1 MPKPRPTPTVRLRR
15 LAAEIKRLRE
25 AAGLTQEEVSERTG
39 KDRSTLYRLESAQQ
53 RPQRAT
59 LIQLLDLY
67 GASPEQR
74 TELLTVLREV
84 GQLGWMQPLRAELP
98 PVYSDYIGF
107 ESEART
113 VSNYESLF
121 IPAYSRPRPTPGLSS
136 RAPCRTRVQKKWRP
150 ECGRGWNA
158 KPCSLGTIHA
168 GGGRSWMRLR
178 SGGSLVAGSVMRSS
192 LAPAG
197 GGGPAQ
203 RDGSGHPIRGW
214 RTSPECPERSSCW
227 TSPTRSTRAWYTES
241 LAGGLFLEDDLEIRR
256 YILLFD
262 HLRAAAMRPG
272 QTLTLLAE
280 IAEEK
285 EVRRASRTCPMP
297 SGVRAAGAVATVPVS
312 RSPSFAR

>member
-67 GASPEQR
+67 GASQEQR
-74 TELLTVLREV
+74 TELLTVLREA
-84 GQLGWMQPLRAELP
+84 GQLGWMQPLRADLP

-107 ESEART
+107 ESEARSI
-113 VSNYESLF
+113 SNYESLY
-121 IPAYSRPRPTPGLSS
+121 IPGLLQTEEYA
-136 RAPCRTRVQKKWRP
+136 RAVIRGTLPYATAEEVENRVRARLERQ
-150 ECGRGWNA
+150 
-158 KPCSLGTIHA
+158 SLLSGDDPRQLWTIMDEA
-168 GGGRSWMRLR
+168 AVRRVVGGRPVMREQLLR
-178 SGGSLVAGSVMRSS
+178 LHEAAALPNVTVQIVPYEAGAHPGMPGAFIVLEFPDPIDQSLV
-192 LAPAG
+192 
-197 GGGPAQ
+197 
-203 RDGSGHPIRGW
+203 
-214 RTSPECPERSSCW
+214 
-227 TSPTRSTRAWYTES
+227 YTES

-280 IAEEK
+280 IAEELGK
-285 EVRRASRTCPMP
+285 
-297 SGVRAAGAVATVPVS
+297 GGAG
-312 RSPSFAR
+312 

>member
-67 GASPEQR
+67 GASQEQR
-74 TELLTVLREV
+74 TELLTVLREA
-84 GQLGWMQPLRAELP
+84 GQLGWMQPLRADLP

-107 ESEART
+107 ESEARSI
-113 VSNYESLF
+113 SNYESLY
-121 IPAYSRPRPTPGLSS
+121 IPGLLQTEEYA
-136 RAPCRTRVQKKWRP
+136 RAVIRGTLPYASTEEVENRVRARLERQ
-150 ECGRGWNA
+150 
-158 KPCSLGTIHA
+158 SLLSGDDPRQLWTIMDEA
-168 GGGRSWMRLR
+168 AVRRVVGGRLVMREQLLR
-178 SGGSLVAGSVMRSS
+178 LHEAAALPNVTVQIVPYEAGAHPGMPGAFIVLEFPDPIDQSLV
-192 LAPAG
+192 
-197 GGGPAQ
+197 
-203 RDGSGHPIRGW
+203 
-214 RTSPECPERSSCW
+214 
-227 TSPTRSTRAWYTES
+227 YTES

-280 IAEEK
+280 IAEELGK
-285 EVRRASRTCPMP
+285 
-297 SGVRAAGAVATVPVS
+297 GGAG
-312 RSPSFAR
+312 

>member
-67 GASPEQR
+67 GASQEQR
-74 TELLTVLREV
+74 TELLTVLREA
-84 GQLGWMQPLRAELP
+84 GQLGWMQPLRADLP

-107 ESEART
+107 ESEARSI
-113 VSNYESLF
+113 SNYESLY
-121 IPAYSRPRPTPGLSS
+121 IPGLLQTEEYA
-136 RAPCRTRVQKKWRP
+136 RAVIRGTLPYATAEEVENRVRARLERQ
-150 ECGRGWNA
+150 
-158 KPCSLGTIHA
+158 SLLSGDDPRQLWTIMDEA
-168 GGGRSWMRLR
+168 AVRRVVGGRPVMREQLLR
-178 SGGSLVAGSVMRSS
+178 LHEAAALPNVTVQIVPYEAGAHPGMPGAFIVLEFQDPIDQSLV
-192 LAPAG
+192 
-197 GGGPAQ
+197 
-203 RDGSGHPIRGW
+203 
-214 RTSPECPERSSCW
+214 
-227 TSPTRSTRAWYTES
+227 YTES

-280 IAEEK
+280 IAEELGK
-285 EVRRASRTCPMP
+285 
-297 SGVRAAGAVATVPVS
+297 GGAG
-312 RSPSFAR
+312 

>member
-67 GASPEQR
+67 GASQEQR
-74 TELLTVLREV
+74 TELLTVLREA
-84 GQLGWMQPLRAELP
+84 GQLGWMQPLRADLP

-107 ESEART
+107 ESEARSI
-113 VSNYESLF
+113 SNYESLY
-121 IPAYSRPRPTPGLSS
+121 IPGLLQTEEYA
-136 RAPCRTRVQKKWRP
+136 RAVIRGTLPYASTEEVENRVRARLERQALLSGDEPRQLW
-150 ECGRGWNA
+150 
-158 KPCSLGTIHA
+158 TIMDEA
-168 GGGRSWMRLR
+168 AVRRIVGGRPVMREQLLR
-178 SGGSLVAGSVMRSS
+178 LHEAAALPNVTVQIVPYEAGAHPGMPGAFIVLEFPDPIDQSLV
-192 LAPAG
+192 
-197 GGGPAQ
+197 
-203 RDGSGHPIRGW
+203 
-214 RTSPECPERSSCW
+214 
-227 TSPTRSTRAWYTES
+227 YTES

-280 IAEEK
+280 IAEELGK
-285 EVRRASRTCPMP
+285 
-297 SGVRAAGAVATVPVS
+297 GGAG
-312 RSPSFAR
+312 